1 MDSGS
6 VGSLLAAFYAYP
18 TETKQAL
25 ALVGLAYVTPDDKPQ
40 YRAGRVVLIAMAATV
55 AYTPLAP
62 WLDEF
67 AKIEA
72 EWRGF
77 MADVSNFWT
86 GENKGFGGM
95 ARADKQPNTGVPRTD
110 EEVQEFDNARPS
122 AATVR
127 AAADQERL
135 DKMLVNFPRLRRKG
149 PNFHKLNWPVLRA
162 DAEVM
167 QALRNIVQQRGKD
180 NRAWLNNSKYQE
192 VTDEIEG
199 NAS

>member
-40 YRAGRVVLIAMAATV
+40 YRAGRVVLIAMAAAV
-55 AYTPLAP
+55 AYTLLAP

-77 MADVSNFWT
+77 MADASDFWT
-86 GENKGFGGM
+86 GEDKGFGGKS
-95 ARADKQPNTGVPRTD
+95 RAQKQPTD
-110 EEVQEFDNARPS
+110 VATNDKEAQEHRDTRPS
-122 AATVR
+122 TAAQQ
-127 AAADQERL
+127 AAKDQARL
-135 DKMLVNFPRLRRKG
+135 DGMLDKFPKIGRKG
-149 PNFHKLNWPVLRA
+149 QRKLNWSMLRS
-162 DAEVM
+162 DLTTM
-167 QALRNIVQQRGKD
+167 QTLRDIIVVRGND
-180 NRAWLNNSKYQE
+180 NRVWLNNTKYKE

-199 NAS
+199 KS

>member
-40 YRAGRVVLIAMAATV
+40 YRAGRVVLVAMAAAV

-77 MADVSNFWT
+77 MADVSNFWK

-95 ARADKQPNTGVPRTD
+95 ARADKRPNEGVPMND
-110 EEVQEFDNARPS
+110 KEAQEHRDTRASTAPQQ
-122 AATVR
+122 AAK
-127 AAADQERL
+127 DQARL
-135 DKMLVNFPRLRRKG
+135 DGMLVKFPRIVRKG
-149 PNFHKLNWPVLRA
+149 PNFRKLNWSKLRSDPA
-162 DAEVM
+162 TM
-167 QALRNIVQQRGKD
+167 QTLREIIVVRGDD
-180 NRAWLNNSKYQE
+180 NQTWLNETKYKE
-192 VTDEIEG
+192 VKDKLEG
-199 NAS
+199 KP

>member
-95 ARADKQPNTGVPRTD
+95 ARADKRPTD
-110 EEVQEFDNARPS
+110 MAANDKEAQEHRDTRPS
-122 AATVR
+122 TATQQAAK
-127 AAADQERL
+127 DQARL
-135 DKMLVNFPRLRRKG
+135 DGMLGRFPRKGRKG
-149 PNFHKLNWPVLRA
+149 NRTLDWSKLRSDLTTMQTLR
-162 DAEVM
+162 DI
-167 QALRNIVQQRGKD
+167 IVVRGND
-180 NRAWLNNSKYQE
+180 NRVWLNNTKYKE

-199 NAS
+199 KS